1 MPSLRFQRILF
12 DLKFLGW
19 VELGIKKI
27 NVTILKVNLNQ
38 NQSTKNPQETA
49 DLVAFTEEILNGK
62 LYYFFFFAVSHVI
75 LLISKVFINNT
86 NCLWVSTQNCK
97 YLSSI
102 TKLSDQ
108 INDVWFYIKFFHAT
122 CISSDVQQF

>member
-38 NQSTKNPQETA
+38 NQWTKNPQETA

-62 LYYFFFFAVSHVI
+62 LFFFFF
-75 LLISKVFINNT
+75 LQ
-86 NCLWVSTQNCK
+86 WVM
-97 YLSSI
+97 
-102 TKLSDQ
+102 
-108 INDVWFYIKFFHAT
+108 
-122 CISSDVQQF
+122 